1 MARRVLV
8 TGFPGFL
15 GSELVRRI
23 LARDDGTR
31 VLCVVQ
37 AKFAD
42 LATRRAAELESADP
56 RFAGRLELVEG
67 DITEPGLGL
76 AAPKA
81 ALRNLAEVFHFAA
94 VYDLSV
100 GRALAERVNVD
111 GTRNVLDLAARAAK
125 LERFHY
131 VSTCYVSGRWAGI
144 FRESDLEKGQKFN
157 NHYESTKF
165 RAEVEVRRRQDDG
178 LPVTTYRPGIVVGDS
193 RTGETQKFDGPYYV
207 LGWLL
212 KQPGVAVLPVPLG
225 TERLRVNLVP
235 SDFVVGA
242 IDALSAWKGSE
253 GVCYQLADPD
263 PPTIDE
269 TITLMG
275 EATGRAIVRLPVPL
289 AIAKGATDWVPGV
302 KRLTGI
308 PANALDYFAHPTF
321 YDTTNASRDLE
332 RLGIRCPRLADYL
345 HVLVDFQKK
354 HPEIG
359 AAAMV

>member
-31 VLCVVQ
+31 VLCLIQ

-42 LATRRAAELESADP
+42 LATRRAAEIESADP

-67 DITEPGLGL
+67 DITVPGLGL
-76 AAPKA
+76 ADPKA
-81 ALRNLAEVFHFAA
+81 ALRDLREVFHFAA

-100 GRALAERVNVD
+100 RRALAERVNVD
-111 GTRNVLDLAARAAK
+111 GTRHVLDFAERASK
-125 LERFHY
+125 LERLQY

-157 NHYESTKF
+157 NLYEETKF
-165 RAEVEVRRRQDDG
+165 RAELDVRQRQEKG
-178 LPVTTYRPGIVVGDS
+178 LPVTIYRPGVVVGDS

-212 KQPGVAVLPVPLG
+212 KQPGVAVLPVPFG
-225 TERLRVNLVP
+225 IERLRVNVVP

-242 IDALSAWKGSE
+242 IDALSSWKGAT

-269 TITLMG
+269 AITIMG

-302 KRLTGI
+302 QRLTGI
-308 PANALDYFAHPTF
+308 PSNALDYFAHPTF
-321 YDTTNASRDLE
+321 YDTTNASRDLDN
-332 RLGIRCPRLADYL
+332 LGIRCPRLADYL
-345 HVLVDFQKK
+345 HVIVEFQKR
-354 HPEIG
+354 HPEVSS
-359 AAAMV
+359 AAMV